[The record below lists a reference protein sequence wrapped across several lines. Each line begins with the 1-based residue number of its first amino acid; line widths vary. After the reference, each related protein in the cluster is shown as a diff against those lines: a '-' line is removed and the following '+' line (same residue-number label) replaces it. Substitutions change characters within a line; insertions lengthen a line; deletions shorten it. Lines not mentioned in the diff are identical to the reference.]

1 MSQRE
6 PRITPQALSD
16 SVSFVPTLAI
26 PVAPSTQSA
35 SSYKDRCRKA
45 GIALIDEF
53 PLRRESTLNL
63 LRAHIRVRARPFG
76 GAAEFLKQIP
86 TNVDAHCGVIMCVG
100 GRSMLEAPIPEQLR
114 HLSHAIGSTPVIV
127 LSDREE
133 SEEVAAAFR
142 EGARGYIPTSLEPC
156 LVIAAIL
163 MVLAG
168 GAFVPAGALMGSP
181 RKVQPETQIERPPC
195 PEEVP
200 VEHQERWPPRQLAV
214 LHLLVQGK
222 ANKEIAHALTIEES
236 TVKVH
241 VRHITRKLGVTNRT
255 QAALS
260 ARRLGIGAPL
270 DGALASVVSGQDL
283 VSCPNPAATTQR
295 REAAGSWVVKRL
307 ADLRPDHQA
316 SGLFAVAPGGADHG
330 APHR

>member
-6 PRITPQALSD
+6 PRITPQASSD
-16 SVSFVPTLAI
+16 SVSSVTTLVI
-26 PVAPSTQSA
+26 PAAPSTHSEL
-35 SSYKDRCRKA
+35 SYKDRCRKT

-63 LRAHIRVRARPFG
+63 LRAHIRVRAQPFG
-76 GAAEFLKQIP
+76 GAAEFLTQ
-86 TNVDAHCGVIMCVG
+86 NVDAHRGVIMCVG
-100 GRSMLEAPIPEQLR
+100 GRSVMEVPIPEQLR
-114 HLSHAIGSTPVIV
+114 HLSRAIGSTPVIV
-127 LSDREE
+127 LSDRDE
-133 SEEVAAAFR
+133 SEEVVAAFR
-142 EGARGYIPTSLEPC
+142 QGARGYIPTSLEPS
-156 LVIAAIL
+156 LVIAAML

-181 RKVQPETQIERPPC
+181 RKILPETQIDRPPR
-195 PEEVP
+195 PEEIA
-200 VEHQERWPPRQLAV
+200 VEHQEGWPPRQLAV

-255 QAALS
+255 QAALC
-260 ARRLGIGAPL
+260 ARRLGIGASL
-270 DGALASVVSGQDL
+270 DGTLALAVSEALG
-283 VSCPNPAATTQR
+283 SCPDPAATTQR
-295 REAAGSWVVKRL
+295 SEVAGSWAVKRL
-307 ADLRPDHQA
+307 ADLRPDHRA
-316 SGLFAVAPGGADHG
+316 SEPFAVAPSEADHA

>member
-1 MSQRE
+1 MSQIE
-6 PRITPQALSD
+6 PRITPQASSD
-16 SVSFVPTLAI
+16 
-26 PVAPSTQSA
+26 SA
-35 SSYKDRCRKA
+35 SSYKDGSYKEACRKT

-53 PLRRESTLNL
+53 PLRREGTLNL
-63 LRAHIRVRARPFG
+63 LRAHIHVRAQSFG
-76 GAAEFLKQIP
+76 GTAEFLTQIP
-86 TNVDAHCGVIMCVG
+86 PNVDVHRGVIMCVG
-100 GRSMLEAPIPEQLR
+100 GRSVMEAPMPEQLR
-114 HLSHAIGSTPVIV
+114 HISRAIGSTPVIV

-133 SEEVAAAFR
+133 FEEVVAAFR

-181 RKVQPETQIERPPC
+181 RKVQPETQIERPPI
-195 PEEVP
+195 PEEVA

-222 ANKEIAHALTIEES
+222 ANKEIAHALAIEES

-255 QAALS
+255 QAALC
-260 ARRLGIGAPL
+260 ARRLGIGASP
-270 DGALASVVSGQDL
+270 DGALALVVSGQDL
-283 VSCPNPAATTQR
+283 GPCPNPAATAQR
-295 REAAGSWVVKRL
+295 REATGSWIVKRL
-307 ADLRPDHQA
+307 ADLRP
-316 SGLFAVAPGGADHG
+316 
-330 APHR
+330 